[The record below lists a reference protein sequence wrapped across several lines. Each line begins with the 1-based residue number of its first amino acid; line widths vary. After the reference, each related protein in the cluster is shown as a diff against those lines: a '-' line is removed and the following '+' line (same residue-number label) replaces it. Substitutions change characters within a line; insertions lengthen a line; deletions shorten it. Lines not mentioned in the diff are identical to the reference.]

1 MKGCSIA
8 AGRWRNVSESAC
20 LCFITRP
27 VKSDRTGG
35 KKLTVVNDVR
45 VCVGVCSLCFHM
57 LASLHSSFI
66 RCRLKTSPVPHCIPG
81 WSVSRL
87 MTSPVPHCI
96 PGWSVSRLMTSPV
109 PHCIPGWSFSRLMTS
124 PVPHCIPGWSVSR
137 LMTSPVPHCIP
148 GWSASPLKT
157 SVPHCNPGRSVG
169 RLKTSPIYLT
179 AFLAGLSVL

>member
-96 PGWSVSRLMTSPV
+96 PGWS
-109 PHCIPGWSFSRLMTS
+109 
-124 PVPHCIPGWSVSR
+124 
-137 LMTSPVPHCIP
+137 
-148 GWSASPLKT
+148 ASPLKT